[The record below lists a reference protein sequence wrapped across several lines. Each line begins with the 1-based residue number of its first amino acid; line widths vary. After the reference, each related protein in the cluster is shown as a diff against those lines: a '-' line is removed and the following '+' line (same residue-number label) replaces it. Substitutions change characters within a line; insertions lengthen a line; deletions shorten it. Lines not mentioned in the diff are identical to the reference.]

1 MKEYTL
7 GKVKRIRDAIR
18 KLGDLQAEGNKLWA
32 EGDKLQAKGNKLRAE
47 ADKLWAENNI
57 RLFGLLIKI
66 CPEAHY
72 RDWGRYLAVPK
83 SGKVDW
89 IIPVFEGEYGERKHT
104 AYSIWS
110 MPKESCNPDD
120 AVLFEEGRKKGG
132 EEEGRGIK
140 LKMYMIVKRPYKV
153 NLQNL
158 MGKVANSRTPKG
170 GGETDFFKKIEV
182 SYYKCWVRKGDA
194 KKYIREVCS
203 YLKWAN
209 LCDYKIITLEHKE
222 DK

>member
-7 GKVKRIRDAIR
+7 GEVREVRDRI
-18 KLGDLQAEGNKLWA
+18 KGLGDLRAEGDKLWA
-32 EGDKLQAKGNKLRAE
+32 EGSKLRAE

-89 IIPVFEGEYGERKHT
+89 IIPVFEGEYEERKHS

-110 MPKESCNPDD
+110 MPRRSCNSQD
-120 AVLFEEGRKKGG
+120 AVLVEESKK
-132 EEEGRGIK
+132 
-140 LKMYMIVKRPYKV
+140 
-153 NLQNL
+153 
-158 MGKVANSRTPKG
+158 
-170 GGETDFFKKIEV
+170 D
-182 SYYKCWVRKGDA
+182 
-194 KKYIREVCS
+194 
-203 YLKWAN
+203 
-209 LCDYKIITLEHKE
+209 
-222 DK
+222 